1 MEFSE
6 EIIRQIFEYLPFHHH
21 LFLIYELHIPS
32 VSLNSSHLIKFG
44 KNFNKVKICKSC
56 VEILTDSLRDDLM
69 MEYGPKF
76 YGEYEIPT
84 EDEKEEIAQE
94 KWETDSEDDAKME
107 GFLHKTA
114 KKVYQMAFME
124 YLFESGQMED
134 LEIKGKCVLHSMKI
148 DFDPEEVYQHVLS
161 IYRRGIEEY
170 HQDDFC
176 QECGKF
182 HTLKSSDCFC

>member
-6 EIIRQIFEYLPFHHH
+6 VIIQLIFEHLTLQYH
-21 LFLIYELHIPS
+21 LFLIHELHIPS

-44 KNFNKVKICKSC
+44 YNFEKVKICKSC

-94 KWETDSEDDAKME
+94 KWETDSEDDEKME
-107 GFLHKTA
+107 GFLQKTA
-114 KKVYQMAFME
+114 RRVYQMAFME
-124 YLFESGQMED
+124 YVFESGQMDD

-176 QECGKF
+176 KKCGRF
-182 HTLKSSDCFC
+182 HSEDCSF

>member
-1 MEFSE
+1 MNLPE
-6 EIIRQIFEYLPFHHH
+6 EIITQIFEYLPLSYH
-21 LFLIYELHIPS
+21 LFLIHEIHISS
-32 VSLNSSHLIKFG
+32 VSLSTRNLIKFG
-44 KNFNKVKICKSC
+44 SNFEKMKICKSC

-69 MEYGPKF
+69 MEYGTKF

-94 KWETDSEDDAKME
+94 KWETDSEDDEKME

-114 KKVYQMAFME
+114 HRIYQMAFIE

-134 LEIKGKCVLHSMKI
+134 FEMKGKCVLHSMKI

-161 IYRRGIEEY
+161 IYRKGIEEY

-176 QECGKF
+176 WKCARF
-182 HTLKSSDCFC
+182 HSGDCSF